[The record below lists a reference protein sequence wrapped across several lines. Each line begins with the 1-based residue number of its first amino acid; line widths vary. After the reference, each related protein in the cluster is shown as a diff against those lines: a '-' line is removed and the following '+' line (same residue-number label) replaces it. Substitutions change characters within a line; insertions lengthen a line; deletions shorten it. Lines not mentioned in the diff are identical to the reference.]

1 MFLMEIRTIRSKK
14 GSGTTHSFTSIGHLD
29 SQNGQNVASGIE
41 ALCMVGA
48 AARGLKKLY

>member
-1 MFLMEIRTIRSKK
+1 MEIRTISSTK
-14 GSGTTHSFTSIGHLD
+14 GSGTTHILPSIGHLD

-41 ALCMVGA
+41 AISKVDA